1 MNFTLGEEQQMLK
14 QVVRDFLAQECPPS
28 HVRAM
33 AASESGFSL
42 DLWRR
47 ITELGWTALA
57 VPERFGGQGG
67 TLVDLAVLFE
77 EVGRVLLPSPLFATV
92 ALAAVPLARAEGAE
106 ALRERVLPAVARGE
120 LRLTAGLFE
129 LEGGYDI
136 EAVTTAARTVEGG
149 YALSGIKAFVLDAA
163 AADAILV
170 LARKD
175 DGERS
180 FFFVERGAPGV
191 KIEPVATLDWGR
203 QHIVR
208 LEDVRVGAEDEIRGL
223 APEVVFD
230 CATAV
235 LCAEMVGAAERAM
248 EMAVEWGKTRIQ
260 FGRPIGS
267 FQAVSHK
274 CADMLVGVESGRS
287 LAYYACLALDEGR
300 SDARAA
306 VSAAK
311 AYLSDVF
318 PWIAEACLQIH
329 GGMGYTWEHDAHL
342 YLRRARAAEVR
353 FGDAEFHRERLL
365 AAIGW

>member
-1 MNFTLGEEQQMLK
+1 MNFALSEEQRMLK
-14 QVVRDFLAQECPPS
+14 QVVREFLAQECPPS

-33 AASESGFSL
+33 AKSEAGFSS

-47 ITELGWTALA
+47 VADLGWAGLA

-67 TLVDLAVLFE
+67 GLVDLAVLFE

-92 ALAAVPLARAEGAE
+92 ALGALPLARAEEAE
-106 ALRERVLPAVARGE
+106 TLRARVLPAVARGE
-120 LRLTAGLFE
+120 LRLTAALFE
-129 LEGGYDI
+129 SEGGVDVEEI
-136 EAVTTAARTVEGG
+136 ATAARAVENGFSV
-149 YALSGIKAFVLDAA
+149 SGTKAFVPDAE

-170 LARKD
+170 LARKES
-175 DGERS
+175 GERS
-180 FFFVERGAPGV
+180 FYYVEKGTPGL
-191 KIEPVATLDWGR
+191 KIEPISTLDWGR
-203 QHIVR
+203 QSLLH
-208 LEDVRVGAEDEIRGL
+208 LDDVRVAAESEIRGL
-223 APEVVFD
+223 APETVFD
-230 CATAV
+230 GATAI
-235 LCAEMVGAAERAM
+235 LCSEMVGSAERTM
-248 EMAVEWGKTRIQ
+248 ELAVDWAKTRMQ

-274 CADMLVGVESGRS
+274 CADMLVGIESGRS
-287 LAYYACLALDEGR
+287 LTYYACLAVDEGR

-311 AYLSDVF
+311 AYLSDAF
-318 PWIAEACLQIH
+318 PRIAEACLQIH